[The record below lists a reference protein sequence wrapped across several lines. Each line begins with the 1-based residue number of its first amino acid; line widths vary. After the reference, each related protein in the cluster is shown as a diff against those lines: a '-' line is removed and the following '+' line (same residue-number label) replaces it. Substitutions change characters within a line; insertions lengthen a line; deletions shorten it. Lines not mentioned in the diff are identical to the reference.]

1 MGSLCRVAAYLNK
14 RLHRI
19 GQKAGRPVNRSV
31 IAPREAR
38 RILQGASPCREER
51 QQWLSV
57 RVSHPP
63 VSSLGSMAEVLFVIV
78 SAGRQHYLAGN
89 EPRPGNRCHSRMVS
103 PHRMINKREHRTR
116 WAKRRQ
122 RIP

>member
-14 RLHRI
+14 SIKSDGKKPPRLML
-19 GQKAGRPVNRSV
+19 GV

-63 VSSLGSMAEVLFVIV
+63 VSSLGSMAEMLFVIV

-116 WAKRRQ
+116 WAKHRQ
-122 RIP
+122 RIL